1 MRLQIALDMVSMEE
15 ALEMAEKIHDII
27 DIIEIGTPMIIRY
40 GMEPVRRMKER
51 FPRLTVLADTKI
63 ADGGEIEA
71 RYAVEAGAD
80 MVTVLAVAADNTIAE
95 AKNVVHKAGKEL
107 YVDLLS
113 VPDII
118 QRSKE
123 LEAMGVDYIG
133 VHTAVDVQR
142 SGITPFNDL
151 KILSETVSN
160 TRIAAAGGI
169 TLDTLALAMFS
180 HPDVIIAGGAL
191 TNAPDLRAAVLAF
204 KHKMTDQILVNG

>member
-15 ALEMAEKIHDII
+15 ALGMAEKIHDII
-27 DIIEIGTPMIIRY
+27 DIVEIGTPMIIKY
-40 GMEPVRRMKER
+40 GMQPVRCMKES
-51 FPRLTVLADTKI
+51 FPQLTVLADTKI

-71 RYAVEAGAD
+71 RYAIEAGAD
-80 MVTVLAVAADNTIAE
+80 IVTVLAAAADNTIT

-107 YVDLLS
+107 YVDLLG
-113 VPDII
+113 VPDLI

-133 VHTAVDVQR
+133 VHTAVDVQQ

-151 KILSETVSN
+151 KKLSETVCN

-169 TLDTLALAMFS
+169 TQDTLPLAMFS

-191 TNAPDLRAAVLAF
+191 TTAPDLRAAVLAF
-204 KHKMTDQILVNG
+204 KRRIITDQNRL

>member
-1 MRLQIALDMVSMEE
+1 MRLQIAFDMVSIEE

-27 DIIEIGTPMIIRY
+27 DIVEIGTPMIIKY
-40 GMEPVRRMKER
+40 GMQPVKRMKER
-51 FPRLTVLADTKI
+51 FPQLTVLADTKI

-80 MVTVLAVAADNTIAE
+80 IVTVLAVAADNTITG

-113 VPDII
+113 TPDII

-123 LEAMGVDYIG
+123 LETMGVDYIG
-133 VHTAVDVQR
+133 VHTAVDVQQ
-142 SGITPFNDL
+142 SGTTPFNDL
-151 KILSETVSN
+151 KKLSETVSH

-169 TLDTLALAMFS
+169 TLDTLSLAMIS
-180 HPDVIIAGGAL
+180 HPDVIIAGGGL

-204 KHKMTDQILVNG
+204 QNKMADR